1 MKNKI
6 SFYIPFILLLLLS
19 ILGNAQTLKGRI
31 IEANSSQTPIEFATV
46 CLYNNEKKI
55 VLSSQT
61 DKNGEFIFHVDKL
74 QLKEV
79 YELHALYIGY
89 QSIIM
94 KIVYKR

>member
-1 MKNKI
+1 MK
-6 SFYIPFILLLLLS
+6 
-19 ILGNAQTLKGRI
+19 
-31 IEANSSQTPIEFATV
+31 
-46 CLYNNEKKI
+46 KKI